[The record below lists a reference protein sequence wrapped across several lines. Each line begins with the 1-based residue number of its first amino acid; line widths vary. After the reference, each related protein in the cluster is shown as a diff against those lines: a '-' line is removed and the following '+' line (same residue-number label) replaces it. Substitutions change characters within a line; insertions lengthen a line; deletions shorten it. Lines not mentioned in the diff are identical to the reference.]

1 MTDLKK
7 ADPKKADPKKPLIRR
22 LFTRRKL
29 LPLIGITL
37 FILALMVLRNEIQ
50 QFSWSTFVS
59 HVNLIPDHQL
69 LLALGMTAI
78 SYLILTLYDKLA
90 LVNLGIR
97 LPWRKVAKASFLGFA
112 FSHNITPSLLV
123 GGTIRYRVYST
134 MGISGFNVTKV
145 VGFCAVTLW
154 LGFMSLGGVVFAGTS
169 VAVPDDMDWLFPNLQ
184 ILGWLFILLSI
195 TYLIS
200 CRNIRAT
207 IVFRG
212 KLFSLPSL
220 PVAAAQ
226 LVVSSLDLVASS
238 LVLYLLMPAV
248 DGLTYPLFLAIYMI
262 GFMGGIIS
270 QVPGGLG
277 VIETI
282 LVLML
287 GAFIDPVQILSAVLV
302 YRLYYFI
309 LPLLLGAVILAVHE
323 IRQRRKHKKSG

>member
-1 MTDLKK
+1 M
-7 ADPKKADPKKPLIRR
+7 
-22 LFTRRKL
+22 
-29 LPLIGITL
+29 IGITL
-37 FILALMVLRNEIQ
+37 FILALLVLRNEIQ

-59 HVNLIPDHQL
+59 HVNLIPNHQL
-69 LLALGMTAI
+69 ILALVMTAI
-78 SYLILTLYDKLA
+78 SYLVLTLYDKLA
-90 LVNLGIR
+90 LVNFGIH

-112 FSHNITPSLLV
+112 FSQNITPSLLV
-123 GGTIRYRVYST
+123 GGTIRYRVYTT

-154 LGFMSLGGVVFAGTS
+154 LGFMTLGGVVFAGTS
-169 VAVPDDMDWLFPNLQ
+169 VAVPNDMDWLLPNLQ
-184 ILGWLFILLSI
+184 ILGWLFILLSL

-207 IVFRG
+207 IAFRG
-212 KLFSLPSL
+212 KLFSLPTL
-220 PVAAAQ
+220 PIAAGQ
-226 LVVSSLDLVASS
+226 LVISSMDLAASS
-238 LVLYLLMPAV
+238 IVLYLLLPPI
-248 DGLTYPLFLAIYMI
+248 DGLTYPVFLAIYLI

-287 GAFIDPVQILSAVLV
+287 GSFVEPTQILSAVLV

-309 LPLLLGAVILAVHE
+309 LPLLLGSVILAIHE
-323 IRQRRKHKKSG
+323 IRQRRKQREAGSE